1 MSYNSQMDPELD
13 IRQDPFT
20 TALAAIFLPGALQ
33 HYLGMSSSEPEGHTK
48 IQFSFFSATS
58 LFEDSSFNQ
67 EVLNTYVVGASL
79 ENTLVQ
85 NLPEPVNIILQ
96 HIKRNVSEYL
106 RHQTKLNQPLVP
118 RDIFRSTIA
127 FPDDFPL
134 VEPLL
139 PISSSFQSNGFG
151 GWNTSGCEMQRT
163 DKDYTLCN
171 CNHLTHFGVL
181 LDLPRTPISGSDE
194 QILTLISCVGCG
206 VSSIFLGLA
215 LVVYLS
221 IQKLREDYPA
231 RILINLCF
239 ALLMLNLTFL
249 VNSWLAS
256 FQKRGLCITTAVV
269 LHYFLLVTF
278 SWMGLEAI
286 HMYGALVKVFNTYIT
301 NYILKFAIVGWGVP
315 VVVVSVVLIINP
327 DIYGPQ
333 IISESTS
340 PRTLFC
346 WIQDGVAF
354 YLSVVAY
361 FCLVF
366 LMNISMFVTVLLQIR
381 AVKTRNRER
390 PATWSQDFLHDL
402 KRVASLTFL
411 LGLTWGFAFF
421 AWGPVKAV
429 FMYLFAICNTL
440 QGFFIFLFHCLLKEN
455 VRKQCQTHFCLNY
468 PNSSGAAMG
477 PGHQP
482 VGMKEDDNSMLG
494 EASWRWG
501 ASRMEN
507 AGLRRRRPKAPP
519 SSTTGLLNNG
529 MEAHG

>member
-1 MSYNSQMDPELD
+1 MSSFSAVPMRPLQANRSVGQILLTGHQVPVPELLATQRGPFCTD
-13 IRQDPFT
+13 ILHKQVQQGFCS
-20 TALAAIFLPGALQ
+20 G
-33 HYLGMSSSEPEGHTK
+33 SKSC
-48 IQFSFFSATS
+48 SAG
-58 LFEDSSFNQ
+58 
-67 EVLNTYVVGASL
+67 VGGDL
-79 ENTLVQ
+79 L
-85 NLPEPVNIILQ
+85 
-96 HIKRNVSEYL
+96 
-106 RHQTKLNQPLVP
+106 
-118 RDIFRSTIA
+118 FRS
-127 FPDDFPL
+127 
-134 VEPLL
+134 
-139 PISSSFQSNGFG
+139 
-151 GWNTSGCEMQRT
+151 R
-163 DKDYTLCN
+163 
-171 CNHLTHFGVL
+171 
-181 LDLPRTPISGSDE
+181 
-194 QILTLISCVGCG
+194 
-206 VSSIFLGLA
+206 
-215 LVVYLS
+215 
-221 IQKLREDYPA
+221 KLREDYPA

-468 PNSSGAAMG
+468 PSKMLIFFGCALTPPPQPSFFP
-477 PGHQP
+477 PGIII
-482 VGMKEDDNSMLG
+482 
-494 EASWRWG
+494 
-501 ASRMEN
+501 SRC
-507 AGLRRRRPKAPP
+507 AG
-519 SSTTGLLNNG
+519 
-529 MEAHG
+529 

>member
-1 MSYNSQMDPELD
+1 MRPLQANRSVGQILLTGHQVPVPELLATQRGPFCTD
-13 IRQDPFT
+13 ILHKQVQQGFCS
-20 TALAAIFLPGALQ
+20 G
-33 HYLGMSSSEPEGHTK
+33 SKSC
-48 IQFSFFSATS
+48 SAG
-58 LFEDSSFNQ
+58 
-67 EVLNTYVVGASL
+67 VGGDL
-79 ENTLVQ
+79 L
-85 NLPEPVNIILQ
+85 
-96 HIKRNVSEYL
+96 
-106 RHQTKLNQPLVP
+106 
-118 RDIFRSTIA
+118 FRS
-127 FPDDFPL
+127 
-134 VEPLL
+134 
-139 PISSSFQSNGFG
+139 
-151 GWNTSGCEMQRT
+151 R
-163 DKDYTLCN
+163 
-171 CNHLTHFGVL
+171 
-181 LDLPRTPISGSDE
+181 
-194 QILTLISCVGCG
+194 
-206 VSSIFLGLA
+206 
-215 LVVYLS
+215 
-221 IQKLREDYPA
+221 KLREDYPA

-301 NYILKFAIVGWGVP
+301 NYILKFAIVGWGK
-315 VVVVSVVLIINP
+315 
-327 DIYGPQ
+327 YRAGPAT
-333 IISESTS
+333 STCVGLGPAS
-340 PRTLFC
+340 SKENHQLRMALPPLRS
-346 WIQDGVAF
+346 DGVAF

-468 PNSSGAAMG
+468 PSKMLIFFGCALTPPPQPSFFP
-477 PGHQP
+477 PGIII
-482 VGMKEDDNSMLG
+482 
-494 EASWRWG
+494 
-501 ASRMEN
+501 SRC
-507 AGLRRRRPKAPP
+507 AG
-519 SSTTGLLNNG
+519 
-529 MEAHG
+529 